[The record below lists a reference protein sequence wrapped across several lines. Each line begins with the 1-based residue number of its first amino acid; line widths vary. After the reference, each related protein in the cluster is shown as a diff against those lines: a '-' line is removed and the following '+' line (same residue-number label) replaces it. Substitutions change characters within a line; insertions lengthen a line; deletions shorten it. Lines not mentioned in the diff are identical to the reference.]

1 MLNVRRFVKGADEP
15 LWVEVLNSARKERE
29 DWRTITVE
37 ELLADSERPSF
48 DLGGRFIG
56 ELNGKAVG
64 VVYAKVEKSSEDK
77 KGFIRLDVVPEF
89 RSCGIGASLVE
100 TALGELQA
108 RGMTCAQTWADFSE
122 IERIELFERLHFR
135 RIRVFSVM
143 EMELAELP
151 QNIGENQQ
159 VAIRNLRKELE
170 DDVKL
175 FNWLGNESYKEDL
188 DYSPSTLE
196 ETRHFLLCDPYLKE
210 KEVFFAELDGENIGC
225 MGFGIDAK
233 YNLEKQVQAGEVFVI
248 GVLKAHRRKGIG
260 ARLML
265 HGLERL
271 RAKGMTKAILGVEN
285 DNLTQAMRLYEKLGF
300 RVKKREIILERD
312 V

>member
-1 MLNVRRFVKGADEP
+1 MLNIRRFVKGADEP
-15 LWVEVLNSARKERE
+15 LWVEVLNAARKERE

-48 DLGGRFIG
+48 NLGERFIG
-56 ELNGKAVG
+56 ELDGKAVG
-64 VVYAKVEKSSEDK
+64 VVYAKAEEPSEDK
-77 KGFIRLDVVPEF
+77 KGFIRLDVIPEF
-89 RSCGIGASLVE
+89 RSCGIETSLME
-100 TALGELQA
+100 TALGELKA

-122 IERIELFERLHFR
+122 IERIELFESLHFR

-143 EMELAELP
+143 EMELEGLP

-159 VAIRNLRKELE
+159 VVIRPLRKELE
-170 DDVKL
+170 DDIRL
-175 FNWLGNESYKEDL
+175 FNWLGNESYREDL
-188 DYSPSTLE
+188 DYSPITLE
-196 ETRHFLLCDPYLKE
+196 ETRHFLFCDPYLGE
-210 KEVFFAELDGENIGC
+210 KEIFFAELDGESVGC

-233 YNLEKQVQAGEVFVI
+233 YNLEKQVQSGEVFVI
-248 GVLKAHRRKGIG
+248 GVLNAHRRKGIG

-285 DNLTQAMRLYEKLGF
+285 DNLTQAIRLYEKLGF
-300 RVKKREIILERD
+300 RVKKREIILERE